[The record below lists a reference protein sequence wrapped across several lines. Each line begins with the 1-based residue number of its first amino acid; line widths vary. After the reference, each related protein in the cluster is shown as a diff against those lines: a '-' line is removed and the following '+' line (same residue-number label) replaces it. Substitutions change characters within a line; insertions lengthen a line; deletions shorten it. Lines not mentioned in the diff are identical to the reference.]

1 MNTMSNPEQNNSEQN
16 NSEES
21 SVGRRKFLQLAA
33 SAAAMAGS
41 STAMSAQQETP
52 ARQPEITVNEP
63 GALPPVRAG
72 SDFMLD
78 VMKSLGFEYVAANP
92 GSSYRSLHESTIN
105 YGMNRNPELLTCL
118 HEEAAVAMAHGYFKI
133 EGKPMAV
140 YAYSTVG
147 LQHAAMA
154 VYSAYC
160 DRVPVILFVGNDTD
174 AMKRVSRTDIVHT
187 AQDPVAIVRDFT
199 KWDDAPASHGHFA
212 ESAVRA
218 YKIATTPPT
227 LPVVLSVDKYLQE
240 LPLPEGANLRI
251 PKLSPTLPPQGDYAA
266 VKEIARMLVNAEF
279 PVLAVERAARTP
291 AGLKY
296 LVELAELLQAAVVD
310 TIQRMNFP
318 SRHPLNQND
327 GRGPDLSVISEADVI
342 LALEHPL
349 LQSVVNAGGEE
360 GSPSRSRLKP
370 GAKVISISSLD
381 LFTRSNYQ
389 DFGRY
394 QEVDMALAADAEA
407 TLPVLIEE
415 VKRLITSDR
424 RRVIEARGAK
434 LAEASRRRMERNRV
448 RATYG
453 WDDSP
458 ISTARIAVELWAQ
471 IKNKDW
477 SLVSR
482 SDAMNGWPH
491 RFWKFEKYYHHIGQ
505 SGSVAIGYSAPAS
518 VGAALANRK
527 YGRISINLQHDGDL
541 MYLPGVLWTAAH
553 HRIPMLTIMHN
564 NRAYNTEVMQVQQI
578 AGQHHRDIG
587 RCRIGTAI
595 EDPNIDYAKLA
606 QSMGWFAEG
615 PITDPKDLGPAIRRA
630 LAVVEKGQ
638 PALIDAV
645 TQPV

>member
-1 MNTMSNPEQNNSEQN
+1 MN
-16 NSEES
+16 NSEENNNS
-21 SVGRRKFLQLAA
+21 AQGSVDRRKFLQIAA
-33 SAAAMAGS
+33 SGAAALAGS
-41 STAMSAQQETP
+41 TTAMSAQQ
-52 ARQPEITVNEP
+52 ARPPSAEIAVNDA
-63 GALPPVRAG
+63 GALPPIRAG

-78 VMKSLGFEYVAANP
+78 VIKSLGFEYVAANP
-92 GSSYRSLHESTIN
+92 GSSYRSLHESTTN
-105 YGMNRNPELLTCL
+105 YGMNRDPELLTCL
-118 HEEAAVAMAHGYFKI
+118 HDEAAVAMAHGYFKI

-147 LQHAAMA
+147 LQHAAMS

-251 PKLSPTLPPQGDYAA
+251 PKLSPTLPPHGDYAP

-296 LVELAELLQAAVVD
+296 LVELAELLQAAVLD
-310 TIQRMNFP
+310 TIQRINFP

-360 GSPSRSRLKP
+360 GSQSRSRLKP

-381 LFTRSNYQ
+381 LVTRSN
-389 DFGRY
+389 
-394 QEVDMALAADAEA
+394 
-407 TLPVLIEE
+407 
-415 VKRLITSDR
+415 
-424 RRVIEARGAK
+424 
-434 LAEASRRRMERNRV
+434 
-448 RATYG
+448 
-453 WDDSP
+453 
-458 ISTARIAVELWAQ
+458 
-471 IKNKDW
+471 
-477 SLVSR
+477 
-482 SDAMNGWPH
+482 
-491 RFWKFEKYYHHIGQ
+491 
-505 SGSVAIGYSAPAS
+505 
-518 VGAALANRK
+518 
-527 YGRISINLQHDGDL
+527 
-541 MYLPGVLWTAAH
+541 
-553 HRIPMLTIMHN
+553 
-564 NRAYNTEVMQVQQI
+564 
-578 AGQHHRDIG
+578 
-587 RCRIGTAI
+587 
-595 EDPNIDYAKLA
+595 
-606 QSMGWFAEG
+606 
-615 PITDPKDLGPAIRRA
+615 
-630 LAVVEKGQ
+630 
-638 PALIDAV
+638 
-645 TQPV
+645 

>member
-1 MNTMSNPEQNNSEQN
+1 MNTMNDSEENNDSEQN
-16 NSEES
+16 
-21 SVGRRKFLQLAA
+21 SVDRRKFLQLAA
-33 SAAAMAGS
+33 SGAAALVGS
-41 STAMSAQQETP
+41 GTTMSAQQAGP
-52 ARQPEITVNEP
+52 P
-63 GALPPVRAG
+63 GAEPAVNDSGALTPIRAG

-78 VMKSLGFEYVAANP
+78 VIKSLGFEYVAANP

-140 YAYSTVG
+140 YAYGSVG

-154 VYSAYC
+154 IYSAFC

-174 AMKRVSRTDIVHT
+174 AMKRVSRTDINHS
-187 AQDPVAIVRDFT
+187 AQDVAAFVRDFT
-199 KWDDAPASHGHFA
+199 KWDDAPVSHGHFA

-218 YKIATTPPT
+218 YKIAMTPPT
-227 LPVVLSVDKYLQE
+227 MPVVLSVDKYLQE
-240 LPLPEGANLRI
+240 LPLPEGVALRI
-251 PKLSPTLPPQGDYAA
+251 PKLSPTLPPQGDSAA
-266 VKEIARMLVNAEF
+266 VKEIAKMLVNAEF
-279 PVLAVERAARTP
+279 PVLAVERPARTP

-296 LVELAELLQAAVVD
+296 LVELAELLQTPVFD

-318 SRHPLNQND
+318 SRHPLNQGE
-327 GRGPDLSVISEADVI
+327 GRGPDLSVISESDVI

-349 LQSVVNAGGEE
+349 LWGVVNAGGEE
-360 GSPSRSRLKP
+360 GAPSRSRLKP
-370 GAKVISISSLD
+370 GAKLISISSLD

-394 QEVDMALAADAEA
+394 QEVDMALAADAEE
-407 TLPVLIEE
+407 TLPLLNEE
-415 VKRLITSDR
+415 VRRLITGDR
-424 RRVIEARGAK
+424 RRAIDARGAK
-434 LAEASRRRMERNRV
+434 LAAASQRRMEQNRL

-458 ISTARIAVELWAQ
+458 ISTARIAVELWSQ

-482 SDAMNGWPH
+482 SDAMNGWPQ

-505 SGSVAIGYSAPAS
+505 SGSVAIGYNAPAS

-527 YGRISINLQHDGDL
+527 YGRLSINLQHDGDL

-564 NRAYNTEVMQVQQI
+564 NRAYNTEVMQVQRI

-595 EDPNIDYAKLA
+595 DDPNIDYAKLA
-606 QSMGWFAEG
+606 QSMGWYAEG
-615 PITDPKDLGPAIRRA
+615 PINDPKELGPAIRRA
-630 LAVVEKGQ
+630 LAVVEKGE
-638 PALIDAV
+638 PALLDAV

>member
-1 MNTMSNPEQNNSEQN
+1 MKQSQGNNESEQT
-16 NSEES
+16 
-21 SVGRRKFLQLAA
+21 SVDRRTFLQVA
-33 SAAAMAGS
+33 SGAAALVGS
-41 STAMSAQQETP
+41 TTAMSAQQ
-52 ARQPEITVNEP
+52 ARPPDPEAAASDA
-63 GALPPVRAG
+63 GALAPVRAG

-78 VMKSLGFEYVAANP
+78 VVKSLGFEYVAANP

-105 YGMNRNPELLTCL
+105 YGMNRDPELLTCL

-133 EGKPMAV
+133 EGKPMLV
-140 YAYSTVG
+140 YAYGTVG

-154 VYSAYC
+154 IYSAYC
-160 DRVPVILFVGNDTD
+160 DRVPVVLFVGNDTD

-187 AQDPVAIVRDFT
+187 AQDVAALVRDFT

-218 YKIATTPPT
+218 YKIAMTPPT

-240 LPLPEGANLRI
+240 LPMPEGANLRI

-310 TIQRMNFP
+310 SIQRMNFP
-318 SRHPLNQND
+318 SRHPLNQAD
-327 GRGPDLSVISEADVI
+327 GRGPDLAVISEADVI

-349 LQSVVNAGGEE
+349 LWGIVNAGGEE
-360 GSPSRSRLKP
+360 GAPSRSRLKP
-370 GAKVISISSLD
+370 GAKLISISSLD
-381 LFTRSNYQ
+381 LFSRSNYQ

-394 QEVDMALAADAEA
+394 QEVDMALAADAEE
-407 TLPVLIEE
+407 TLPLLIEE
-415 VKRLITSDR
+415 VKRLITGDCK
-424 RRVIEARGAK
+424 RVFEARGSKMA
-434 LAEASRRRMERNRV
+434 AASQRRAERNRV

-453 WDDSP
+453 WEDSP
-458 ISTARIAVELWAQ
+458 ISTARIAVELWSQ
-471 IKNKDW
+471 IRNKDW

-482 SDAMNGWPH
+482 SDAMNGWAQ

-527 YGRISINLQHDGDL
+527 YGRLSINLQHDGDL

-606 QSMGWFAEG
+606 QSMGWYAEG
-615 PITDPKDLGPAIRRA
+615 PVTNPNELGPAIRRA
-630 LAVVEKGQ
+630 LAVVEKGE
-638 PALIDAV
+638 PALLDVV